1 MFVKKWEIFAR
12 IGDFLKNI
20 SKKSYKR
27 LQMTRDKRHI
37 SLIVMCGV
45 LLWAVFGLSAS
56 FGATNKEQNRLD
68 AYKKL
73 RKVVSEIEE
82 EYVDEMRID
91 EIVDK
96 AIAGLLKNLDAHS
109 SFLDKKRFE
118 DIRTQTD
125 GEFGGLGITLG
136 MKDGALTIIAPIDN
150 TPAYR
155 AGLKSGDVILKI
167 NNENTL
173 DMTLDEAVALMRG
186 KPRTKI
192 ELAIVR
198 KGENKPL
205 VFNITRDIIRVDSV
219 KVKKIQGTKYVYVR
233 VNSFDKNVTM
243 SVRNGLKMLG
253 KFDGIVLDLRSNPGG
268 LLNQAVDLS
277 KLFIRNGVIVSQK
290 GRKKSENIEFK
301 ASGSALYPDV
311 PLVVLINGGS
321 ASASEI
327 VAGALQDHK
336 RAILVGE
343 QSFGKGSVQAIK
355 QIDAGEGIKLTIAKY
370 YLPSGRTI
378 QATGLEPDV
387 VVYPGS
393 VPENEDNF
401 SLKEADLKRHLRG
414 ELEKINDEKQ
424 NAKPANIE
432 SKNTQELK
440 EINNKDV
447 SQEDIYKDIQ
457 LKTAIDMLRAW
468 AVLKK

>member
-1 MFVKKWEIFAR
+1 MVENKKP
-12 IGDFLKNI
+12 I
-20 SKKSYKR
+20 SFM
-27 LQMTRDKRHI
+27 LM
-37 SLIVMCGV
+37 LGL
-45 LLWAVFGLSAS
+45 LLWAVFGLGVG

-73 RKVVSEIEE
+73 RKVISEIED

-96 AIAGLLKNLDAHS
+96 AIVGLLKNLDAHS
-109 SFLDKKRFE
+109 SFLNKKQF
-118 DIRTQTD
+118 DDLKTQTD

-136 MKDGALTIIAPIDN
+136 MKDGALTVIAPIDN
-150 TPAYR
+150 TPAYK

-167 NNENTL
+167 NEESTL
-173 DMTLDEAVALMRG
+173 DMTIDEAVALMRG

-192 ELAIVR
+192 ELTIVR
-198 KGENKPL
+198 NGENKPL
-205 VFNITRDIIRVDSV
+205 VYSIVRDIIRVDSV
-219 KVKKIQGTKYVYVR
+219 KVKKIQGTKYAYVR
-233 VNSFDKNVTM
+233 VNSFDRNVTM
-243 SVRNGLKMLG
+243 NVRNGLKMLG
-253 KFDGIVLDLRSNPGG
+253 KVDGIVLDLRSNPGG

-277 KLFIRNGVIVSQK
+277 RLFIKSGVIVSQK
-290 GRKKSENIEFK
+290 GRKKSENVEFK
-301 ASGSALYPDV
+301 ASGSALYADV

-336 RAILVGE
+336 RALLVGE
-343 QSFGKGSVQAIK
+343 QSFGKGSVQAVK
-355 QIDAGEGIKLTIAKY
+355 QIDAGEAIKLTIAKY

-393 VPENEDNF
+393 VPENENNF
-401 SLKEADLKRHLRG
+401 SLKEADLKRHLKG
-414 ELEKINDEKQ
+414 ELEKIKDEKQ
-424 NAKPANIE
+424 NAKTTNTE
-432 SKNTQELK
+432 SKNTQESK
-440 EINNKDV
+440 EISNKDV
-447 SQEDIYKDIQ
+447 TQEDIYKDIQ
-457 LKTAIDMLRAW
+457 LKTGIDMLRAW

>member
-1 MFVKKWEIFAR
+1 MVENKKP
-12 IGDFLKNI
+12 I
-20 SKKSYKR
+20 SFM
-27 LQMTRDKRHI
+27 LM
-37 SLIVMCGV
+37 LGL
-45 LLWAVFGLSAS
+45 LLWAVFGLGVG

-73 RKVVSEIEE
+73 RKVISEIED

-96 AIAGLLKNLDAHS
+96 AIVGLLKNLDAHS
-109 SFLDKKRFE
+109 SFLNKKQF
-118 DIRTQTD
+118 DDLKTQTD

-150 TPAYR
+150 TPAYK

-167 NNENTL
+167 NEESTL
-173 DMTLDEAVALMRG
+173 DMTIDEAVALMRG

-192 ELAIVR
+192 ELTIVR
-198 KGENKPL
+198 NGENKPL
-205 VFNITRDIIRVDSV
+205 VYSIVRDIIRVDSV
-219 KVKKIQGTKYVYVR
+219 KVKKIQGTKYAYVR
-233 VNSFDKNVTM
+233 VNSFDRNVTM
-243 SVRNGLKMLG
+243 NVRNGLKMLG
-253 KFDGIVLDLRSNPGG
+253 KVDGIVLDLRSNPGG

-277 KLFIRNGVIVSQK
+277 RLFIKSGVIVSQR
-290 GRKKSENIEFK
+290 GRKKSENVEFK
-301 ASGSALYPDV
+301 ASGSALYADV

-336 RAILVGE
+336 RALLVGE
-343 QSFGKGSVQAIK
+343 QSFGKGSVQAVK
-355 QIDAGEGIKLTIAKY
+355 QIDAGEAIKLTIAKY

-393 VPENEDNF
+393 VPENENNF
-401 SLKEADLKRHLRG
+401 SLKEADLKRHLKG
-414 ELEKINDEKQ
+414 ELEKIKDEKQ
-424 NAKPANIE
+424 NAKTTNTE
-432 SKNTQELK
+432 SKNTQESK
-440 EINNKDV
+440 EISNKDV
-447 SQEDIYKDIQ
+447 TQEDIYKDIQ
-457 LKTAIDMLRAW
+457 LKTGIDMLRAW

>member
-1 MFVKKWEIFAR
+1 MVE
-12 IGDFLKNI
+12 N
-20 SKKSYKR
+20 KKS
-27 LQMTRDKRHI
+27 I
-37 SLIVMCGV
+37 SFMLMLGL
-45 LLWAVFGLSAS
+45 LLWAVFGLGVG

-73 RKVVSEIEE
+73 RKVISEIED

-96 AIAGLLKNLDAHS
+96 AIVGLLKNLDAHS
-109 SFLDKKRFE
+109 SFLNKKQF
-118 DIRTQTD
+118 DDLKTQTD

-150 TPAYR
+150 TPAYK

-167 NNENTL
+167 NEESTL
-173 DMTLDEAVALMRG
+173 DMTIDEAVALMRG

-192 ELAIVR
+192 ELTIVR
-198 KGENKPL
+198 NGENKPL
-205 VFNITRDIIRVDSV
+205 VYSIVRDIIRVDSV
-219 KVKKIQGTKYVYVR
+219 KVKKIQGTKYAYVR
-233 VNSFDKNVTM
+233 VNSFDRNVTM
-243 SVRNGLKMLG
+243 NVRNGLKMLG
-253 KFDGIVLDLRSNPGG
+253 KVDGIVLDLRSNPGG

-277 KLFIRNGVIVSQK
+277 RLFIKSGVIVSQK
-290 GRKKSENIEFK
+290 GRKKSENVEFK
-301 ASGSALYPDV
+301 ASGSALYADV

-336 RAILVGE
+336 RALLVGE
-343 QSFGKGSVQAIK
+343 QSFGKGSVQAVK
-355 QIDAGEGIKLTIAKY
+355 QIDAGEAIKLTIAKY

-393 VPENEDNF
+393 VPENENNF
-401 SLKEADLKRHLRG
+401 SLKEADLKRHLKG
-414 ELEKINDEKQ
+414 ELEKIKDEKQ
-424 NAKPANIE
+424 NAKTTNTE
-432 SKNTQELK
+432 SKNAQESK
-440 EINNKDV
+440 EISNKDV
-447 SQEDIYKDIQ
+447 TQEDIYKDIQ
-457 LKTAIDMLRAW
+457 LKTGIDMLRAW

>member
-1 MFVKKWEIFAR
+1 MVENKKP
-12 IGDFLKNI
+12 I
-20 SKKSYKR
+20 SFM
-27 LQMTRDKRHI
+27 LM
-37 SLIVMCGV
+37 LGL
-45 LLWAVFGLSAS
+45 LLWAVFGLGVG

-73 RKVVSEIEE
+73 RKVISEIED

-96 AIAGLLKNLDAHS
+96 AIVGLLKNLDAHS
-109 SFLDKKRFE
+109 SFLNKKQF
-118 DIRTQTD
+118 DDLKTQTD

-150 TPAYR
+150 TPAYK

-167 NNENTL
+167 NEESTL
-173 DMTLDEAVALMRG
+173 DMTIDEAVALMRG

-192 ELAIVR
+192 ELTIVR
-198 KGENKPL
+198 NGENKPL
-205 VFNITRDIIRVDSV
+205 VYSIVRDIIRVDSV
-219 KVKKIQGTKYVYVR
+219 KVKKIQGTKYAYVR
-233 VNSFDKNVTM
+233 VNSFDRNVTM
-243 SVRNGLKMLG
+243 NVRNGLKMLG
-253 KFDGIVLDLRSNPGG
+253 KVDGIVLDLRSNPGG

-277 KLFIRNGVIVSQK
+277 RLFIKSGVIVSQK
-290 GRKKSENIEFK
+290 GRKKSENVEFK
-301 ASGSALYPDV
+301 ASGSALYADV

-336 RAILVGE
+336 RALLVGE
-343 QSFGKGSVQAIK
+343 QSFGKGSVQAVK
-355 QIDAGEGIKLTIAKY
+355 QIDAGEAIKLTIAKY

-393 VPENEDNF
+393 VPENENNF
-401 SLKEADLKRHLRG
+401 SLKEADLKRHLKG
-414 ELEKINDEKQ
+414 ELEKIKDEKQ
-424 NAKPANIE
+424 NAKTTNTE
-432 SKNTQELK
+432 SKNTQDSK
-440 EINNKDV
+440 EISNKDV
-447 SQEDIYKDIQ
+447 TQEDIYKDIQ
-457 LKTAIDMLRAW
+457 LKTGIDMLRAW

>member
-1 MFVKKWEIFAR
+1 MFVKKWEFFAR
-12 IGDFLKNI
+12 IGDFLKLLQ
-20 SKKSYKR
+20 KLKR
-27 LQMTRDKRHI
+27 LQMAKNTKHI
-37 SLIVMCGV
+37 SFVLLWGV
-45 LLWAVFGLSAS
+45 LFWAVFGLGVG

-96 AIAGLLKNLDAHS
+96 AIVGLLKNLDAHS
-109 SFLDKKRFE
+109 SFLDKKQF
-118 DIRTQTD
+118 DDLRTQTE
-125 GEFGGLGITLG
+125 GEFGGLGITIG

-150 TPAYR
+150 TPAYK

-167 NNENTL
+167 NNESTL
-173 DMTLDEAVALMRG
+173 DMSIDEAVSLMRG

-192 ELAIVR
+192 ELTIVR
-198 KGENKPL
+198 NGESKPL
-205 VFNITRDIIRVDSV
+205 VFNIARDIIRVDSV
-219 KVKKIQGTKYVYVR
+219 KVKKIQGTKYAYVR

-253 KFDGIVLDLRSNPGG
+253 KVDGIVLDLRSNPGG

-277 KLFIRNGVIVSQK
+277 RLFIKSGVIVSQK
-290 GRKKSENIEFK
+290 GRKKSENVEFK
-301 ASGSALYPDV
+301 ASGSALYADV

-343 QSFGKGSVQAIK
+343 KSFGKGSVQAVK

-387 VVYPGS
+387 LVYPGN
-393 VPENEDNF
+393 VPESEGNF
-401 SLKEADLKRHLRG
+401 SLKEVDLKRHLKG
-414 ELEKINDEKQ
+414 ELEKIKEDKQ
-424 NAKPANIE
+424 SAKSGNTE
-432 SKNTQELK
+432 SSQEPK
-440 EINNKDV
+440 ETSNKDV

-457 LKTAIDMLRAW
+457 LKTGIDMLRAW
-468 AVLKK
+468 VVLKK

>member
-1 MFVKKWEIFAR
+1 MVENKKP
-12 IGDFLKNI
+12 I
-20 SKKSYKR
+20 SFM
-27 LQMTRDKRHI
+27 LM
-37 SLIVMCGV
+37 LGL
-45 LLWAVFGLSAS
+45 LLWAVFGLGIG

-73 RKVVSEIEE
+73 RKVISEIED

-96 AIAGLLKNLDAHS
+96 AIGGLLKNLDAHS
-109 SFLDKKRFE
+109 SFLNKKQF
-118 DIRTQTD
+118 DDLKTQTD

-150 TPAYR
+150 TPAYK

-167 NNENTL
+167 NEESTL
-173 DMTLDEAVALMRG
+173 DMTIDEAVALMRG

-192 ELAIVR
+192 ELTIVR
-198 KGENKPL
+198 NGESKPL
-205 VFNITRDIIRVDSV
+205 VYNIVRDIIRVDSV
-219 KVKKIQGTKYVYVR
+219 KVKKIQGTKYAYVR
-233 VNSFDKNVTM
+233 VNSFDRNVTM
-243 SVRNGLKMLG
+243 NVCNGLKMLG

-277 KLFIRNGVIVSQK
+277 GLFIKSGVIVSQK
-290 GRKKSENIEFK
+290 GRKKSKNIEFK
-301 ASGSALYPDV
+301 ASGGALYADV

-336 RAILVGE
+336 RALLVGE
-343 QSFGKGSVQAIK
+343 QSFGKGSVQAVK
-355 QIDAGEGIKLTIAKY
+355 QIDAGEAIKLTIAKY

-393 VPENEDNF
+393 VPENENNF
-401 SLKEADLKRHLRG
+401 SLKEADLKRHLKG
-414 ELEKINDEKQ
+414 ELEKIKDEKQ
-424 NAKPANIE
+424 NAKTTNTE
-432 SKNTQELK
+432 SKDIQESK
-440 EINNKDV
+440 EISNKDV
-447 SQEDIYKDIQ
+447 TQEDIYKDIQ
-457 LKTAIDMLRAW
+457 LKTGIDMLRAW